1 VYLLYE
7 VATGCFCLT
16 WNVPHIIPRTELFCS
31 PDSQLW
37 IAENPHKTFHF
48 SVDLVCTEFFCAL
61 VIK

>member
-1 VYLLYE
+1 L
-7 VATGCFCLT
+7 
-16 WNVPHIIPRTELFCS
+16 